1 MKKLNIGTFFVR
13 LMMILWSLVIIVP
26 FAMLFLTATKTN
38 EEFYANV
45 WALPRHLASSVAYNF
60 LEAWERGNFGVNF
73 VNTVV
78 IVGGAMFMALTLSA
92 MVSYAITRRHLRCAK
107 VLNSMFMIS
116 YLILLGLLIPAM
128 VGLTPMFI
136 MARFMGLFDTR
147 MMMSLTF
154 GARAIPFCVMIM
166 VSFFKTIPHQL
177 EEAAYID
184 GASPWRTFGQV
195 ILPLVRPAFVTAGIC
210 LFIDGWSDYMYGLM
224 FISDKAKNTISMG
237 MLSFRVVACVK
248 RDWGGTCAACV
259 IFIAPI
265 LVLYAIFQKQIIGG
279 LTAGSVKG

>member
-107 VLNSMFMIS
+107 ALNSMFMIS
-116 YLILLGLLIPAM
+116 YLIPCM
-128 VGLTPMFI
+128 VGLTPLFI

-147 MMMSLTF
+147 MIMILTF

-195 ILPLVRPAFVTAGIC
+195 ILPLVRPAFVTAGIF
-210 LFIDGWSDYMYGLM
+210 LFIDFWSDYMYGLM

-237 MLSFRVVACVK
+237 MLSFRVVSGFK
-248 RDWGGTCAACV
+248 IDWGVTCAACV

>member
-13 LMMILWSLVIIVP
+13 LMMIIWSLVIIVP
-26 FAMLFLTATKTN
+26 FVMLFLTSTKPN
-38 EEFYANV
+38 QEFYDNI
-45 WALPRHLASSVAYNF
+45 WALPKNLVTSVAYNF
-60 LEAWERGNFGVNF
+60 SEAWSRGNFGANF
-73 VNTVV
+73 LNTIV
-78 IVGGAMFMALTLSA
+78 IVGGAMVLALMLSA
-92 MVSYAITRRHLRCAK
+92 MVSYVIARRHVRCAGA
-107 VLNSMFMIS
+107 LNSMYMIA
-116 YLILLGLLIPAM
+116 YLIPCM

-147 MMMSLTF
+147 AIMILTF
-154 GARAIPFCVMIM
+154 AARAIPFCVMIM

-195 ILPLVRPAFVTAGIC
+195 ILPLVRPAFVTAGIF
-210 LFIDGWSDYMYGLM
+210 LFIDYWSDYMYGLM

-237 MLSFRVVACVK
+237 MLAFRVVSGFK
-248 RDWGGTCAACV
+248 IDWGVTCAACV

-265 LVLYAIFQKQIIGG
+265 LVMYGVFQKQIIGG